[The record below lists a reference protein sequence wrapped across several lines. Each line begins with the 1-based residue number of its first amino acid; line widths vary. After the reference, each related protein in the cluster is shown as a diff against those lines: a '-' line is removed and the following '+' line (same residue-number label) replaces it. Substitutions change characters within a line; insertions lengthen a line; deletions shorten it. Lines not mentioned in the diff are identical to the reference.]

1 MKFSII
7 IPTYNRLSQLQATLE
22 SVYNQ
27 TINDFEVIVVD
38 DGSSDGTSEFLNTV
52 LRKNFNVIH
61 QTNKGPASARNSGIK
76 IAKGELLAFTDDDCI
91 VPNDWLARFESIF
104 NNTNADVVAGFVQN
118 ASRSVFSAISQYI
131 INYSVAYLYKMHTN
145 TSFFTS
151 NNIAY
156 RKQVIMDAGGFDERF
171 KNAGGEERLLNFKII
186 LNGKKIFF
194 DPELKVK
201 HFHKLD
207 FLSFVNQF
215 YNYGKGS
222 YLIYK
227 ICREEL
233 KQKPPFVPFVTYT
246 SFIKELFKQ
255 NFILGLSIVF
265 FLLISQFSV
274 LIGFISGFIK
284 TSLRKRF

>member
-7 IPTYNRLSQLQATLE
+7 IPTYNRLSQIQATLE

-27 TINDFEVIVVD
+27 TFDDFEIIVVD
-38 DGSSDGTSEFLNTV
+38 DGSSDGTSEFLDNV
-52 LRKNFNVIH
+52 SRKNFSVVH
-61 QTNKGPASARNSGIK
+61 QNNRGPSAARNAGIR
-76 IAKGELLAFTDDDCI
+76 IAQGEIFVFTDDDCI
-91 VPNDWLARFESIF
+91 VPNDWLSRFEKVF
-104 NNTNADVVAGFVQN
+104 ENTNADVVAGFVQN
-118 ASRSVFSAISQYI
+118 ASKSVFSAISQYI

-156 RKQVIMDAGGFDERF
+156 RKEVIKEVGGFDERF
-171 KNAGGEERLLNFKII
+171 KNAGGEERLLNFKLI
-186 LNGKKIFF
+186 LNGKKIVFE
-194 DPELKVK
+194 PEITVK

-215 YNYGKGS
+215 FNYGKGS

-227 ICREEL
+227 ICKEEL

-265 FLLISQFSV
+265 FLLISQISV
-274 LIGFISGFIK
+274 LIGFISGFFRALLQK
-284 TSLRKRF
+284 NS